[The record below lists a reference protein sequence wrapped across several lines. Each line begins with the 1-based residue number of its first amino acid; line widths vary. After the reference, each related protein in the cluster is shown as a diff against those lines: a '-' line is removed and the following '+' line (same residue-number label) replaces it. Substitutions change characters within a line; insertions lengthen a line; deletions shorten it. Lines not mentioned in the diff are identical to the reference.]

1 MSTDE
6 IDTYE
11 TADGLCFAKV
21 HKLFNYVN
29 EYNKNKK
36 LIIFYRSY
44 YYSV

>member
-11 TADGLCFAKV
+11 TADGLCFAEV

-44 YYSV
+44 YSV